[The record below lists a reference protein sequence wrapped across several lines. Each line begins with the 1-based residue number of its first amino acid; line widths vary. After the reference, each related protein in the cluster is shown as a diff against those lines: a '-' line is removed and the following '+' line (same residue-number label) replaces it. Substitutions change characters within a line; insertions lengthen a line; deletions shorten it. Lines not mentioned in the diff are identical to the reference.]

1 MRIASR
7 IVSLKPSPMG
17 HLWWLESWAL
27 WWSTSCR
34 MWKKQWRSWFDH
46 MYCTEFSRSC
56 WSMQIHLFHVGPG
69 RLSLTAGPCTV
80 ENGFSENAWMS
91 SDWSQAYCFS
101 KVGPGGWL
109 QYDLARWYIYIYS
122 CIHPICISP
131 AIFTTTGPCFCP
143 GDWSFIPVV
152 RLQEHQS
159 IAIQHLKF
167 HRCELNPGLS
177 FIPWFKI
184 CDILYI
190 FSIQVII
197 PNGVWTQFYKVR
209 FQF

>member
-1 MRIASR
+1 MPGCHRTDPR
-7 IVSLKPSPMG
+7 LIVFPRLG
-17 HLWWLESWAL
+17 LA
-27 WWSTSCR
+27 
-34 MWKKQWRSWFDH
+34 DG
-46 MYCTEFSRSC
+46 Y
-56 WSMQIHLFHVGPG
+56 SMILLG
-69 RLSLTAGPCTV
+69 
-80 ENGFSENAWMS
+80 
-91 SDWSQAYCFS
+91 D
-101 KVGPGGWL
+101 
-109 QYDLARWYIYIYS
+109 IYIYS

-184 CDILYI
+184 CDSLYI